1 MKIKYIFLFMILVP
15 LFTIQMVS
23 AGPEELSEHQM
34 TDVTVDD
41 TITDGKKA
49 DDGQTADV
57 KRKGPPSA
65 EDMSVIK
72 NPVDDPAELNKAEM
86 LRLENRDAEIRV
98 NEQLRNTLIGI
109 PNEPGN

>member
-15 LFTIQMVS
+15 LFMIQMVS

-41 TITDGKKA
+41 TITDGKKT
-49 DDGQTADV
+49 DENQTADV

-65 EDMSVIK
+65 DAMKVIK
-72 NPVDDPAELNKAEM
+72 NPVDDPAELNKSEI
-86 LRLENRDAEIRV
+86 LRLENRDAELRV
-98 NEQLRNTLIGI
+98 NEQLKNTLIGI
-109 PNEPGN
+109 PNDPGN